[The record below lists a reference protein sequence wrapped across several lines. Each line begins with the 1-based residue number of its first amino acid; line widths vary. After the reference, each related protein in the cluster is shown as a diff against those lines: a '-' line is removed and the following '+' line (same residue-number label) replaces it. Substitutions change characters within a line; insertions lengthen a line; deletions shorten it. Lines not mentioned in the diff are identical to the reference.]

1 MECAVPAGCM
11 RLSPCYSTSCGRQ
24 PAWKLVRSTA
34 RHFASAPLTISQLE
48 RSLAV
53 HRRHATDSAPNLSK
67 LGHLR
72 RFYPALTGPI
82 MVKALLPFGLL
93 RARPKAPGRPPCGKR
108 PGKRSAAGEVSSA
121 AEEIPGP
128 GDCDG
133 RP

>member
-1 MECAVPAGCM
+1 MECALPAGCM
-11 RLSPCYSTSCGRQ
+11 RLSPSLFDVLRQ
-24 PAWKLVRSTA
+24 AARLKLVRSTA

-108 PGKRSAAGEVSSA
+108 PGKRSAAGEV
-121 AEEIPGP
+121 
-128 GDCDG
+128 
-133 RP
+133 

>member
-53 HRRHATDSAPNLSK
+53 HRRQATDSAPNLSK

-72 RFYPALTGPI
+72 RFYSALTGPI
-82 MVKALLPFGLL
+82 MVKALLLFGDPQPSTPRDHCRNANYGRTRMVQPFDISTYLPICL
-93 RARPKAPGRPPCGKR
+93 Y
-108 PGKRSAAGEVSSA
+108 
-121 AEEIPGP
+121 I
-128 GDCDG
+128 
-133 RP
+133 